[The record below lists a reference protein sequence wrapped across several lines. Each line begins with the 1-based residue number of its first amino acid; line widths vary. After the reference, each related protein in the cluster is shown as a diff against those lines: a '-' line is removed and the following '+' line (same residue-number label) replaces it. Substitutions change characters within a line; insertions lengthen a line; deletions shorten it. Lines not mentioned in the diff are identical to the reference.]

1 MIDHIARGRA
11 WIFHAYRLLIAHTLC
26 AQFVG
31 GEGRPRSGHLFSC
44 TGLCN
49 GEEIL
54 SASASVCG
62 LQIVIH

>member
-11 WIFHAYRLLIAHTLC
+11 WIFHAYRLLIAHTLG
-26 AQFVG
+26 APFVG
-31 GEGRPRSGHLFSC
+31 GGEASKSHLFSC

-62 LQIVIH
+62 LQIVRH